1 MTEPRVSVL
10 VCAIAGADHLAR
22 CLELVLAQEGPA
34 PFEILAVADPNLPG
48 VAELAP
54 RFPSVRIIRNEGQS
68 TPIEIASRALRE
80 ATGDLLVLTEDH
92 CRPAPDWLRR
102 LVAAHAPG
110 RAVVGGAVETDHAG
124 STVTWAFYLVDYFR
138 YMRPVATGPAPA
150 LTVCNVSY
158 RREQLE
164 AVRDLWRETFH
175 ETAVNAALAA
185 RFGVL
190 WLEPEAEV
198 RTRRRVTFA
207 DAVYERYAFGR
218 MFACNRNRF
227 GGSPARRAVYAGLA
241 PLLPPV
247 IMWRM
252 ARRAFRSGAAAGMYL
267 RSLGPLLAMV
277 VAWTWGEWLGY
288 VTDGPPAHV
297 NAAPELRAAA
307 RETAGG
313 APARR

>member
-1 MTEPRVSVL
+1 MYAKALV

-138 YMRPVATGPAPA
+138 YMRPVAAGPATA

-227 GGSPARRAVYAGLA
+227 GGSLARRAVYAGLA

>member
-1 MTEPRVSVL
+1 MAEPRVSVL

-22 CLELVLAQEGPA
+22 CLDLVLAQEGPA
-34 PFEILAVADPNLPG
+34 PHEILAVADPNLPG
-48 VAELAP
+48 VAALAP

-80 ATGDLLVLTEDH
+80 ATGDLIVLTEDH
-92 CRPAPDWLRR
+92 CRPARDWLRR
-102 LVAAHAPG
+102 LVGAHAPG

-124 STVTWAFYLVDYFR
+124 SAVTWAFYLVDYYR
-138 YMRPVATGPAPA
+138 YMRPCTAGPAPA

-164 AVRDLWRETFH
+164 AVRELWRETFH
-175 ETAVNAALAA
+175 ETAVNAALAE

-190 WLEPEAEV
+190 WIVPEAEV
-198 RTRRRVTFA
+198 HTRRAVTFA

-227 GGSPARRAVYAGLA
+227 GGSPARRVVYACLA
-241 PLLPPV
+241 PLLPPL

-252 ARRAFRSGAAAGMYL
+252 ARRAFRSPAAGVMYL
-267 RSLGPLLAMV
+267 RSLVPLLAMV
-277 VAWTWGEWLGY
+277 GAWTWGEWLGY

-307 RETAGG
+307 RDAAAGAATRG
-313 APARR
+313 

>member
-1 MTEPRVSVL
+1 MTPPRVSVL
-10 VCAIAGADHLAR
+10 VCAIAGAGHLAR
-22 CLELVLAQEGPA
+22 CLDAIAAQEGPA
-34 PFEILAVADPNLPG
+34 PDEILVVADPNLPG
-48 VAELAP
+48 IAELAP
-54 RFPSVRIIRNEGQS
+54 RYPRVRFVRNEGQS

-102 LVAAHAPG
+102 LVAAHREG
-110 RAVVGGAVETDHAG
+110 RAAVGGAVETDHAG
-124 STVTWAFYLVDYFR
+124 STVTWAFYLVDYYR
-138 YMRPVATGPAPA
+138 YMRPAAEGPAPA

-158 RREQLE
+158 QRAQLE
-164 AVRDLWRETFH
+164 AVRELWRETFH
-175 ETAVNAALAA
+175 ETAVNAALAE
-185 RFGVL
+185 RFGML
-190 WLEPEAEV
+190 WLVPEAEV
-198 RTRRRVTFA
+198 RTRRTVRFG

-227 GGSPARRAVYAGLA
+227 SGALARRLAYACLA

-252 ARRAFRSGAAAGMYL
+252 ARRAFRSPAAGAMYL

-277 VAWTWGEWLGY
+277 GAWTWGEWLGY
-288 VTDGPPAHV
+288 LTDRLPAHV

-307 RETAGG
+307 RGDA
-313 APARR
+313 APA